1 MTPNIAATST
11 CPSTSREV
19 HSATGLDAFT
29 SRRGATTNS
38 SLGTMILLMF
48 HAMGDRVPKI
58 LLDRAV
64 CPQRRIDMRGE
75 LYEVTPKF
83 AGVDQDLARLLNRT
97 KLKQTIDH
105 LVSLSLISLQDT
117 AYVCQDESTRGLFE
131 QSRAYW
137 IRQAFMLC
145 CYVFPRGPSI
155 DPL

>member
-1 MTPNIAATST
+1 
-11 CPSTSREV
+11 
-19 HSATGLDAFT
+19 
-29 SRRGATTNS
+29 
-38 SLGTMILLMF
+38 MF